1 MSVELKKV
9 VIGLQEDAYKALRI
23 VAVAGHD
30 GILGEAGRVLLTES
44 LLGKSHAI
52 KLVAERFARAA
63 KEGNSG

>member
-9 VIGLQEDAYKALRI
+9 VIGLTEETYRALRS
-23 VAVAGHD
+23 VAVINGQD
-30 GILGEAGRVLLTES
+30 LGEAGRVLLTES

-52 KLVAERFARAA
+52 RLVAERFARAT